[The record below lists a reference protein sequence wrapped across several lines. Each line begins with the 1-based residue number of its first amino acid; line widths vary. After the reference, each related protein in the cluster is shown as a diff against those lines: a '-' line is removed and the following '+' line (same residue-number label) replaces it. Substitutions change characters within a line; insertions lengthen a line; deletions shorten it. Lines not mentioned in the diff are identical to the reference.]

1 MTKIRRRRFNE
12 WTSTGKSWPLTAS
25 LMAIIVSLSFLF
37 WKGYKIEWLYALVGL
52 PLLCF
57 AMTGIIYKF
66 LFPAFK
72 RNVITNILVHMIWTS
87 AVAVATSFIAT
98 KELHWDVLLAIVPVT
113 LIAAGITHGKN
124 RLSAYAYAVKVFI
137 SYLYVVVFSFL
148 GYFPMTTII
157 IFLTVA
163 IAFGCSKT
171 MINSIEGGAHL
182 TKDMGARTANLLHLF
197 SILLAIAFV
206 VGKLLL
212 QK

>member
-1 MTKIRRRRFNE
+1 MTKIRRRRINE

-37 WKGYKIEWLYALVGL
+37 WKEYKIEWLYALIGL

-72 RNVITNILVHMIWTS
+72 RNIVTNILIHMIWTS
-87 AVAVATSFIAT
+87 VVAVATSFIAT
-98 KELHWDVLLAIVPVT
+98 KELHCDVLLAVVPVT

-124 RLSAYAYAVKVFI
+124 SISAYAYAFKIVI
-137 SYLYVVVFSFL
+137 SYLYVVVFSLL
-148 GYFPMTTII
+148 GYFPMSTIS

-163 IAFGCSKT
+163 IAVGCSKT
-171 MINSIEGGAHL
+171 MINSIEGGAHM

-197 SILLAIAFV
+197 SILLATAFV